1 MSYTHT
7 HFCSGISTNAF
18 VVSKL
23 HLSGVRAREGVK
35 KREGNKPVAEK
46 NKEKVFEHKRRIG
59 KNHRHRHK
67 HTNNIPVA
75 SCASSFSLVTS
86 HLSLSLSLS
95 LSLTLRVGPH

>member
-1 MSYTHT
+1 MLLSAQK
-7 HFCSGISTNAF
+7 AF
-18 VVSKL
+18 VCKL

-46 NKEKVFEHKRRIG
+46 NKEKVFEHKRRVG
-59 KNHRHRHK
+59 KTHRHRHK

-95 LSLTLRVGPH
+95 LSL